1 MQKVLNK
8 LMRIQ
13 TELKAPKGQM
23 NKFGNYKYR
32 SCEDIMEAVK
42 PLLKEHGCALPIS
55 DKVNLIGDRYYVE
68 ATATLF
74 DCESGESFSVTASA
88 REEESKKGMD
98 GSQVTGASSSYAR
111 KYALNGL
118 LDIDDTK
125 DSDATNTH
133 GKDVPQT
140 EPQPTE
146 KDLKEIE
153 KVGAKKI
160 EPVHIAHIKSQLIV
174 LGKDLD
180 AYLTYKNIDKVENIT
195 LEQFTNDIKP
205 DLEELVR
212 KHKAKK

>member
-1 MQKVLNK
+1 MKNVLLK
-8 LMRIQ
+8 LGKIQ

-42 PLLKEHGCALPIS
+42 PLLKEHNCALPIS

-74 DCESGESFSVTASA
+74 DCESGESYSVTASA

-133 GKDVPQT
+133 GKDD
-140 EPQPTE
+140 PQPTE

-153 KVGAKKI
+153 AVGAKKI
-160 EPVHIAHIKSQLIV
+160 EAVHIAHIKSQLIV

-180 AYLTYKNIDKVENIT
+180 AYLTYKDIDKVENIT
-195 LEQFTNDIKP
+195 LDRFTNDIKP